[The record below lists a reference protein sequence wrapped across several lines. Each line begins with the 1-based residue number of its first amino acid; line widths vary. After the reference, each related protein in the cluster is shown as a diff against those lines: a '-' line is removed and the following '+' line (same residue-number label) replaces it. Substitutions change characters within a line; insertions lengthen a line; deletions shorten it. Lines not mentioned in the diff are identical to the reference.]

1 MMDIRILF
9 IDPVGTDIYDEHM
22 ATVLRP
28 QASPHTE
35 LVIRNL
41 QGVPKTP
48 FLPTPAAFY
57 NQLFQ
62 TIINAEKEGFD
73 GVVISCCSD
82 PGLKDAKTL
91 VNIPVTA
98 PFEAAVRTAPA
109 LGRLSVIVPLI
120 ESGEGENLPSNANW
134 ARDLAREYG
143 ATGYIASV
151 RAAPADHP
159 SAEESMRLFAE
170 DPGALRQL
178 VLGGMERAVHSTAL
192 EQSKRA
198 VYEDD
203 ATVLF
208 YGCTFWGGMLGPIA
222 QAVPAIILDPLV
234 TPLKYIELLATA
246 HKYYRR
252 NISEQAHKELS
263 QEAVRPAMA
272 VAA

>member
-1 MMDIRILF
+1 MDIRILF

-22 ATVLRP
+22 AKVLRP
-28 QASPHTE
+28 QASPNTE

-48 FLPTPAAFY
+48 FLPTPAVFY

-62 TIINAEKEGFD
+62 TIIEAEKEGFD

-91 VNIPVTA
+91 VRIPVTA

-109 LGRLSVIVPLI
+109 LGPLSVIVPLI

-143 ATGYIASV
+143 VTENIASV

-159 SAEESMRLFAE
+159 SNEESMRLFEE
-170 DPGALRQL
+170 DPEALRQL
-178 VLGGMERAVHSTAL
+178 VLGGMERAVHSTAM

-222 QAVPAIILDPLV
+222 RAVPATILDPLI

-246 HKYYRR
+246 RKYYRTAPGDLKKKDWSLDS
-252 NISEQAHKELS
+252 IPQA
-263 QEAVRPAMA
+263 VT

>member
-1 MMDIRILF
+1 MGIRILF

-22 ATVLRP
+22 AAILRP
-28 QASPHTE
+28 QASSNTE
-35 LVIRNL
+35 LVVCNL

-73 GVVISCCSD
+73 GVVIACCSD

-91 VNIPVTA
+91 VSIPVTA
-98 PFEAAVRTAPA
+98 PFEAAARTAPA

-143 ATGYIASV
+143 VTEYITSV
-151 RAAPADHP
+151 RAAPTDHP
-159 SAEESMRLFAE
+159 STEESMRLFAE
-170 DPGALRQL
+170 NPEALRQL
-178 VLGGMERAVHSTAL
+178 VLDGMERAVHSTAM
-192 EQSKRA
+192 EQSRRA
-198 VYEDD
+198 VSEDE

-222 QAVPAIILDPLV
+222 QAVPATILDPLI
-234 TPLKYIELLATA
+234 TPLKYIELLATT

-252 NISEQAHKELS
+252 NAAEQMHQELS
-263 QEAVRPAMA
+263 HQAVMPAIA

>member
-1 MMDIRILF
+1 MGIRILY

-22 ATVLRP
+22 AHVLRP
-28 QASPHTE
+28 QASPDTE

-48 FLPTPAAFY
+48 FLPTPAVFY

-62 TIINAEKEGFD
+62 TIIDAEREGFD

-91 VNIPVTA
+91 VKIPVTA
-98 PFEAAVRTAPA
+98 PFEAAARTAPA
-109 LGRLSVIVPLI
+109 LGRLGVIVPLI

-143 ATGYIASV
+143 VTEYITSV

-159 SAEESMRLFAE
+159 SNEESMRLFE
-170 DPGALRQL
+170 ENPEALRQL
-178 VLGGMERAVHSTAL
+178 VLGGMERAVHTTVM
-192 EQSKRA
+192 EQSKRS

-208 YGCTFWGGMLGPIA
+208 YGCTFWGGMLGPVA
-222 QAVPAIILDPLV
+222 RAVPAAILDPLI

-246 HKYYRR
+246 RKYYGVDY
-252 NISEQAHKELS
+252 NDLQSEGVALPSES
-263 QEAVRPAMA
+263 PAMA
-272 VAA
+272 IAT